1 MLFLAAALAAALL
14 AGGAAVLSLY
24 QAGRRRRLE
33 YAALLAGRVPRG
45 SLRSSV
51 LIEQAVVLG
60 FGILTGVA
68 AGVVSAALVLR
79 NLPEFASPPA
89 SPPLVYSP
97 GARCWRPPAGLRS
110 SPCGRRD
117 AGRHGGHPRCASRP
131 AEAGPGMRGDRW

>member
-1 MLFLAAALAAALL
+1 LASVLFLAAALAAALL

-79 NLPEFASPPA
+79 NLPEFATTPA
-89 SPPLVYSP
+89 SPPLVYT
-97 GARCWRPPAGLRS
+97 PPALDVGAPLVACAVVLAVAAMLAALAVIRAAHPDLLRQ
-110 SPCGRRD
+110 GQ
-117 AGRHGGHPRCASRP
+117 A
-131 AEAGPGMRGDRW
+131 